1 MLLVS
6 SLRHFFDYTC
16 NKLFDNSSE
25 NMRRRGQASEGSCG
39 FRCDSSSCVNF
50 RIQFGSLAFQLTFDA
65 MKRSKTLIISTSRT
79 LRLVVRHPKGLLLHF
94 LLLLFPHF
102 CSALRF
108 SPNTR
113 FFFELAFFC
122 LCLPA
127 LLLNVIFLFFCF
139 SLLVCFFEKNKKC
152 VNWWFCVVLRAPR
165 SEIEGKAKGEP
176 RKTLKGI
183 MRRIRARAG
192 DWMEFHSEPL
202 SLGMQFRRWPKHQ
215 RTLICRLNK

>member
-16 NKLFDNSSE
+16 NKLFRQFQREHETS
-25 NMRRRGQASEGSCG
+25 RAARFLWLFACV
-39 FRCDSSSCVNF
+39 SSSCVNF

-108 SPNTR
+108 SPNTP
-113 FFFELAFFC
+113 ASSSSSPSSAC
-122 LCLPA
+122 LVA
-127 LLLNVIFLFFCF
+127 
-139 SLLVCFFEKNKKC
+139 
-152 VNWWFCVVLRAPR
+152 
-165 SEIEGKAKGEP
+165 
-176 RKTLKGI
+176 
-183 MRRIRARAG
+183 
-192 DWMEFHSEPL
+192 
-202 SLGMQFRRWPKHQ
+202 
-215 RTLICRLNK
+215 

>member
-1 MLLVS
+1 MNSVCVSTIASFDGAVNPFSPRFQFLLPPSFNYSSFRLLLLAPPMLLVS

-16 NKLFDNSSE
+16 NNFSTIPARTWDV
-25 NMRRRGQASEGSCG
+25 EGSEVLVVFCLR
-39 FRCDSSSCVNF
+39 FSSLCVNF

-108 SPNTR
+108 SPNIY

-122 LCLPA
+122 LCLAA

-139 SLLVCFFEKNKKC
+139 SSLVCFFEKNKKC
-152 VNWWFCVVLRAPR
+152 VNWWFCVVLRE
-165 SEIEGKAKGEP
+165 EIEG
-176 RKTLKGI
+176 
-183 MRRIRARAG
+183 
-192 DWMEFHSEPL
+192 
-202 SLGMQFRRWPKHQ
+202 
-215 RTLICRLNK
+215 RTEKNVERNNEKD